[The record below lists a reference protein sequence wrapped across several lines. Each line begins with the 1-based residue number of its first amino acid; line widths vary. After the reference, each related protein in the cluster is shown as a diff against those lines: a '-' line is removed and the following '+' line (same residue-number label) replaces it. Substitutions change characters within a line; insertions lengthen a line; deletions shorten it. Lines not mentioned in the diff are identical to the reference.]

1 MAQLVGSRLSRLTMR
16 VGTAVGVA
24 GAAVVALSM
33 TPVGASPPA
42 ASTTPYA
49 YVTNESSNNVSVVK
63 TSTNTV
69 VKTVT
74 VGRDPYGV
82 AIN

>member
-49 YVTNESSNNVSVVK
+49 YVANDDSDTASVIN

-74 VGRDPYGV
+74 GLNRPWGV